1 MSWYS
6 TPLQPLDPVVVSQ
19 QPKPNARYM
28 RDNFAGTGQ
37 NSYVKPPAQD
47 QSAWQLLLNVQ
58 PITQGILN
66 QRWGYV
72 PFVGTLNI
80 PYNSTV
86 TSITLPGHGLPRL
99 TIATAT
105 VASTV
110 GLVPGSA
117 VLIAGNTDNYFNGIW
132 VVATVVNSTT
142 FTFQAYSGYTTQT
155 GTGGTIVNYGSTTL
169 NRLFD
174 FQSDSLGT
182 RAIIATSLTNILAYT
197 EQGTLYNGNI
207 FTPVATSGIVRSIT
221 SRNFQ
226 YFCDGINALNPT
238 THLTGDSL
246 KWNGSPSGGVSNIGI
261 VATDVTTNSSSFTP
275 GNTLSGPNPSTV
287 ATDQT
292 NNSNPWTNPNGVF
305 SNSLSSAAYVS
316 LTEVIFEN
324 TYNSPNLTSDSLQ
337 LTGFNFTS
345 ITSPSIAG
353 VQVNI
358 TYAATFNNPALQ
370 GNPSF
375 QVQLVKYGSAG
386 GTTLNTNITA
396 DGNVHTVT
404 LGSAT
409 SLWGSTF
416 APGDITNPL
425 FGVQFY
431 ATSSPFTEN
440 PIIDGVINAN
450 LKIQVQYVTV
460 TVYLAGASGTSNT
473 SGNGVGILGSVGNGA
488 VSLTLGR
495 TYYLVPNNSLT
506 GHFGDLSTASGSS
519 GACADVELNLVLA
532 TYNDPQVNE
541 KYVLATADGGD
552 PSILYE
558 VGVLVPGFI
567 IASWAIVS
575 NVVTFTGTFQ
585 NGTQL
590 FSGGT
595 SVTVGGL
602 SHGDYLNN
610 ITLVVTSA
618 TPTTFSAPYT
628 AGNDSATEIGVAA
641 IQGIPGTPASA
652 ATFAIPNA
660 VTFVIDNT
668 PDPILVTNQP
678 LLFTD
683 NSGNEYGV
691 TLNDPPPNGTIM
703 LKHQG
708 RLWMTGVPGS
718 THSIFFS
725 KSVSELTLPN
735 GFIAGKYE
743 ESWPGSNYFDVSD
756 GAESVSGLLSDG
768 TTLYIGTQN
777 HIRRLIGNS
786 PATFQ
791 EPQIIHPEVGLL
803 NQEVWQIVFMQGA
816 PSGSVWLTPDFR
828 VIQSDFNTY
837 VDIGTPIQDILNKL
851 QSTATTLAHA
861 AFVADGEYELYILA
875 VPYLQSTYC
884 DTHLVFDLRARQW
897 FVWQPAGGSL
907 SLLYNVTQQ
916 AVPQAL
922 FIPGA
927 ANAINLYSTTAT
939 TDNGISIPVTA
950 TTTWMNMGE
959 PTRRKL
965 LNEIQVYGNTGM
977 LMSVYGANNLAD
989 FLSTPRPVVY
999 NRALKQS
1006 PFGTWNLYLTG
1017 DRTKYRYYQFSF
1029 NATNGQIPFLGSYAI
1044 SMIPMDDL

>member
-47 QSAWQLLLNVQ
+47 QSAWQSLLNVQ

-72 PFVGTLNI
+72 PFVGEVST
-80 PYNSTV
+80 PYSSTV
-86 TSITLPGHGLPRL
+86 VSVVLPGHGLPHL
-99 TIATAT
+99 IVATVT
-105 VASTV
+105 VASTA
-110 GLVPGSA
+110 GLVPGAS
-117 VLIAGNTDNYFNGIW
+117 VLIQGNTEFDGVW
-132 VVATVVNSTT
+132 VVSQVLSPTT

-155 GTGGTIVNYGSTTL
+155 GTGGTIINYGSDTL

-174 FQSDSLGT
+174 FQSDSTGV
-182 RAIIATSLTNILAYT
+182 RAIISTSLTNVLAFT
-197 EQGTLYNGNI
+197 EQGNLYNGSI
-207 FTPVATSGIVRSIT
+207 FLPAATSGIVRSIT
-221 SRNFQ
+221 SRNYQ
-226 YFCDGINALNPT
+226 YFYDGFNQLNST

-246 KWNGSPSGGVSNIGI
+246 KWNGSGSGGVSNIGI
-261 VATDVTTNSSSFTP
+261 VASDVTINNASFTP
-275 GNTLSGPNPSTV
+275 SATVVGPDPPTV
-287 ATDQT
+287 AVDQT
-292 NNSNPWTNPNGVF
+292 NNSNPWVNPNGAF
-305 SNSLSSAAYVS
+305 SNSLSSAAYANLS
-316 LTEVIFEN
+316 EVIFEG

-345 ITSPSIAG
+345 ITSPNIAG
-353 VQVNI
+353 IQVAI
-358 TYAATFNNPALQ
+358 TYAATFNNASLQ

-375 QVQLVKYGSAG
+375 QAQIVKYGTAV
-386 GTTLNTNITA
+386 GTTLNVPITA
-396 DGNVHTVT
+396 DGNVHTTT

-409 SLWGSTF
+409 SLWGVTY
-416 APGDITNPL
+416 APADIINPL

-431 ATSSPFTEN
+431 ATSSPFTES
-440 PIIDGVINAN
+440 PIVNEVLIAN
-450 LKIQVQYVTV
+450 LKVQVQYVTI
-460 TVYLAGASGTSNT
+460 TVYLSGSGGTSTN
-473 SGNGVGILGSVGNGA
+473 SGAGVGILGLVGDGSVN
-488 VSLTLGR
+488 LTIGR
-495 TYYLVPNNSLT
+495 TYYLVANNSLT
-506 GHFGDLSTASGSS
+506 GHFSDLSIASASS
-519 GACADVELNLVLA
+519 GACADSELNLVLA
-532 TYNDPQVNE
+532 NYNDPQVDI
-541 KYVLATADGGD
+541 KYILATADGGD
-552 PSILYE
+552 PSILYQ
-558 VGVLVPGFI
+558 VGVLVPGFTI
-567 IASWAIVS
+567 SSWTIVS
-575 NVVTFTGTFQ
+575 DVVTFTGVYANPAQEFTP
-585 NGTQL
+585 GASLTI
-590 FSGGT
+590 
-595 SVTVGGL
+595 GGL
-602 SHGDYLNN
+602 SHGSYMNN
-610 ITLVVTSA
+610 QTLVVTSSTA
-618 TPTTFSAPYT
+618 TTIVAPFT
-628 AGNDSATEIGVAA
+628 HGNDSATEIGIAA
-641 IQGIPGTPASA
+641 LQGIPGTPSSA
-652 ATFAIPNA
+652 ATFPIPNA
-660 VTFVIDNT
+660 VTYVVDNT
-668 PDPILVTNQP
+668 PDPTLVTNQP
-678 LLFTD
+678 LLYTD
-683 NSGNEYGV
+683 TSGNEYGV

-718 THSIFFS
+718 THSVFFS
-725 KSVSELTLPN
+725 KSVTELTLPN

-743 ESWPGSNYFDVSD
+743 ECWPGSNYFDVSD

-791 EPQIIHPEVGLL
+791 EPQIVHPEVGLI

-816 PSGSVWLTPDFR
+816 PSGSVWMTPDFR

-837 VDIGTPIQDILNKL
+837 VDIGTPIQDILNNL
-851 QSTATTLAHA
+851 QSTAPTLAHA
-861 AFVADGEYELYILA
+861 AFVADGEYELYVLA
-875 VPYLQSTYC
+875 VPYLQSNYC

-922 FIPGA
+922 FINGA
-927 ANAINLYSTTAT
+927 ADAINIYSATAT
-939 TDNGISIPVTA
+939 TDNGTAIPVTA

-977 LMSVYGANNLAD
+977 LVSVYGANNLAD

-1017 DRTKYRYYQFSF
+1017 TRTKHRYYQFSF